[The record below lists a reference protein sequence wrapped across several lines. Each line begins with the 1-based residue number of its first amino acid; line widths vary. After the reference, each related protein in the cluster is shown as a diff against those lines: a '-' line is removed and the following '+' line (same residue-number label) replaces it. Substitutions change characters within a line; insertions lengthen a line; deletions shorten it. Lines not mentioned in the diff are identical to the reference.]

1 MVRLF
6 SHLLRYLD
14 ISQSKTIN
22 LNAMLF
28 TSNFHLQN
36 FTISCQYVKIRKYS
50 DMLRLSQQKSESS
63 EFQIHSSK
71 SENTAGPLLTLPDV
85 ALWLS
90 TDTIHRS
97 SDHCHDT
104 TR

>member
-1 MVRLF
+1 VATEKFDLQHF
-6 SHLLRYLD
+6 
-14 ISQSKTIN
+14 N
-22 LNAMLF
+22 L
-28 TSNFHLQN
+28 TS
-36 FTISCQYVKIRKYS
+36 QYVKIRKYS

-71 SENTAGPLLTLPDV
+71 SENAAGPLLTLPDV
-85 ALWLS
+85 AIWLS

>member
-1 MVRLF
+1 M
-6 SHLLRYLD
+6 S
-14 ISQSKTIN
+14 
-22 LNAMLF
+22 LNALLITQKNVLQEF
-28 TSNFHLQN
+28 TL
-36 FTISCQYVKIRKYS
+36 SCQYVKIRKYS
-50 DMLRLSQQKSESS
+50 DMLWLSKQKSESS

-85 ALWLS
+85 AIWLS